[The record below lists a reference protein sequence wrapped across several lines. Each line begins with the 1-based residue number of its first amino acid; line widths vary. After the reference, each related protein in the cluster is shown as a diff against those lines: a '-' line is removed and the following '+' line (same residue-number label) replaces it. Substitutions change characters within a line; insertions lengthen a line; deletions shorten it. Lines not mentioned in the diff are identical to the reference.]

1 MAIRDWPKEQRPRER
16 LITYGPEALSD
27 PELMALFLRTGSS
40 GKTAIELGREIIAR
54 FGSLNKLFTANPHE
68 LSEIKGLGPAKITL
82 LQAVLELARRVYS
95 EELKSGPLIPSSGMV
110 KQFLQLHFAGHQS
123 ESFVILFL
131 DVQQRLIACEKMFEG
146 TLTRT
151 SVYPREIIRRALEHN
166 AAAAIFAHNHPSGK
180 PEPSPL
186 DKSLTA
192 ELKRLL
198 HSVEVKLV
206 DHIIVCGSETWSFHE
221 HGLC

>member
-16 LITYGPEALSD
+16 LMTHGAQALSD

-40 GKTAIELGREIIAR
+40 GKTAIELGEEIIAR
-54 FGSLNKLFTANPHE
+54 FGSLNKLFMANLQELTA
-68 LSEIKGLGPAKITL
+68 IKGLGPAKITL
-82 LQAVLELARRVYS
+82 LLAVLELARRVYS
-95 EELKSGPLIPSSGMV
+95 EELKAGPLLQSSGIV
-110 KQFLQLHFAGHQS
+110 KQFLQLHFAGHQT

-131 DVQQRLIACEKMFEG
+131 DVQHRLIACEKMFEG

-151 SVYPREIIRRALEHN
+151 SVYPREIIRRALDHN
-166 AAAAIFAHNHPSGK
+166 AAAAIFAHNHPSGQ

-192 ELKRLL
+192 ELKRLMQ
-198 HSVEVKLV
+198 SVEVKLV
-206 DHIIVCGSETWSFHE
+206 DHIIVCGSQTWSFHE